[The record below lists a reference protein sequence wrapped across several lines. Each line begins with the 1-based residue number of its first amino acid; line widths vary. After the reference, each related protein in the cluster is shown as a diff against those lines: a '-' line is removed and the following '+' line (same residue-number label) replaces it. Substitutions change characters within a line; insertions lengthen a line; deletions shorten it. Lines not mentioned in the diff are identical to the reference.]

1 MVGCKSTGVAVV
13 DEQEA
18 GGGTDPLELLV
29 EVQDLDIALAQLEHR
44 RAALPERRELAA
56 AEARLVELD
65 AQAADLAR
73 ARQVLLDRQA
83 EMEAQVATLTARRQ
97 VLEDRLYSSRG
108 SAARDLQAIDAEIHH
123 LARRRAEI
131 EEAELAVMEEQEPID
146 AELARMAGERSGLES
161 AAGSLRAALAAS
173 DAVVRA
179 EIANLESARGA
190 AASRLPT
197 ALGDHYEVLRAR
209 LGGIGAARLV
219 GNRCDGCHLELP
231 SAEVDRIRHLPPGTV
246 VTCDQCGRILV
257 RARG

>member
-1 MVGCKSTGVAVV
+1 MVDDYG
-13 DEQEA
+13 A
-18 GGGTDPLELLV
+18 GDGRDPLELLV
-29 EVQDLDIALAQLEHR
+29 EVQDLDISLAQLEHR

-56 AEARLVELD
+56 ADARMAQLD
-65 AQAADLAR
+65 AQIAGLER
-73 ARQVLLDRQA
+73 ERQVLLDRQGQ
-83 EMEAQVATLTARRQ
+83 MDAQVAGLSARRK

-108 SAARDLQAIDAEIHH
+108 SAARDLQALDAEIRQ
-123 LARRRAEI
+123 LAQHRADI

-146 AELARMAGERSGLES
+146 AELARLAGERDQLES
-161 AAGSLRAALAAS
+161 AAGSLRTALAAS
-173 DAVVRA
+173 DAVARA
-179 EIANLESARGA
+179 EIADVERARGA

-257 RARG
+257 RASG